1 MACHQTCFVCTL
13 FNSLP
18 LIALSHFFTSTN
30 YIRKSCAVTQRHLL
44 QWLKHCSPPECQIKE
59 SDFAGFWFQ
68 SYTFSSWF
76 PTENKFMG
84 HVMCVLGWCLHLS
97 YKPKNFQSWNTT
109 CNNYIWQT
117 LNLNVYTHTHMH
129 ILTFIFFYFAFHKK
143 LKKK

>member
-1 MACHQTCFVCTL
+1 
-13 FNSLP
+13 
-18 LIALSHFFTSTN
+18 
-30 YIRKSCAVTQRHLL
+30 
-44 QWLKHCSPPECQIKE
+44 
-59 SDFAGFWFQ
+59 
-68 SYTFSSWF
+68 
-76 PTENKFMG
+76 MG

-143 LKKK
+143 LKKKIRKKIFSVVLLHLELSNSIWKLLI